1 MDAERW
7 NRISRIFDS
16 ALEVPE
22 GDRSALVHRLC
33 ASDDEIRE
41 VEALLA
47 ADALGDRFDEKTY
60 ALRVAAATAWTRE
73 HDAASP
79 AGTMIGNWRVCREIG
94 RGGMGVVLLVER
106 ADGQFDQ
113 SAALKLIKR
122 GMDSEAVIARFVRER
137 QILARLS
144 HPNIARLL
152 DGGLSQDGR
161 SYFVMEYVEG
171 EPLIEYCAKRRLGL
185 RARIECALQV
195 CSALQ
200 FAHRQLVVHLDVKP
214 SNVLVTEE
222 GDVKLLDF
230 GIARLLGGDN
240 TLAVTG
246 TGNARNAPLTL
257 AYAAPEQLR
266 GEPVSTATDVYS
278 FGCLLFELLTGRRPL
293 ELDDAASPDAVRDAL
308 QRSQRDS
315 PSKAAASAPNAP
327 VPSQSLRG
335 DLDTIVMKALQREPE
350 RRYATIETLAQDLR
364 NFLRGHP
371 ISARRDSALY
381 RTGKFV
387 SRHRVVVAF
396 AAAALTALLAAT
408 SFALWE
414 AASAREET
422 RRAETVTDFLVDI
435 FRVADPRG
443 SPGGAKLS
451 AKDVLDSGAKRLET
465 GLDNYPMLASSLAE
479 VMGRIYQELGENDR
493 AIALLQRSLQIRG
506 VNNAGDVAYADT
518 LSMLGRAQYEKG
530 DYAGALQS
538 VGHALDAHR
547 KQAGNSSPMIASD
560 LALQGEIAR
569 RQGDFP
575 AAERFL
581 QQALAMS
588 RTTLVP
594 PHAQIAAQLNEL
606 AALYS
611 DMDRLPDGIR
621 LTDEAL
627 AMFRSLYGENH
638 LDVAENLVNLAVF
651 RMQTGQ
657 VAEALPLFDEATTI
671 YRRLLPPDH
680 PMLAEALSGH
690 ARAFD
695 RLGRYGEA
703 EPLYLEALA
712 MQRRVLGNQ
721 HPGLAATLNNLAVLH
736 LHQDQY
742 AEAADFSRQAM
753 AIWAAQ
759 GKPEHPFA
767 LISKAH
773 LAVALR
779 ELGDLAA
786 AERVTGEVLA
796 SRRRQLGEKN
806 RAVAMS
812 LDDLGLVMRLSGHAQ
827 LAVTQQAE
835 AQAMRVG
842 LTDVPPIETA
852 TARVQYALSE
862 SAAGDQQDCASRHRR
877 GGLGAQ
883 GHQDTGS

>member
-1 MDAERW
+1 M
-7 NRISRIFDS
+7 
-16 ALEVPE
+16 
-22 GDRSALVHRLC
+22 
-33 ASDDEIRE
+33 
-41 VEALLA
+41 
-47 ADALGDRFDEKTY
+47 
-60 ALRVAAATAWTRE
+60 LR
-73 HDAASP
+73 
-79 AGTMIGNWRVCREIG
+79 
-94 RGGMGVVLLVER
+94 
-106 ADGQFDQ
+106 
-113 SAALKLIKR
+113 
-122 GMDSEAVIARFVRER
+122 
-137 QILARLS
+137 
-144 HPNIARLL
+144 
-152 DGGLSQDGR
+152 
-161 SYFVMEYVEG
+161 
-171 EPLIEYCAKRRLGL
+171 AKRQAG
-185 RARIECALQV
+185 AL
-195 CSALQ
+195 S
-200 FAHRQLVVHLDVKP
+200 
-214 SNVLVTEE
+214 
-222 GDVKLLDF
+222 
-230 GIARLLGGDN
+230 
-240 TLAVTG
+240 
-246 TGNARNAPLTL
+246 
-257 AYAAPEQLR
+257 
-266 GEPVSTATDVYS
+266 
-278 FGCLLFELLTGRRPL
+278 
-293 ELDDAASPDAVRDAL
+293 
-308 QRSQRDS
+308 
-315 PSKAAASAPNAP
+315 AP
-327 VPSQSLRG
+327 VPSHSLRG

-396 AAAALTALLAAT
+396 AGAALTALLAAT

-443 SPGGAKLS
+443 TPGGAKLS

-506 VNNAGDVAYADT
+506 VNGTDDVAYADT

-530 DYAGALQS
+530 EYAGASQS

-547 KQAGNSSPMIASD
+547 RQARNSSPMIASD

-575 AAERFL
+575 AAERLL

-588 RTTLVP
+588 RTTLAP

-627 AMFRSLYGENH
+627 AMFRDLYGENH

-657 VAEALPLFDEATTI
+657 VAEALPLFDEATAI

-695 RLGRYGEA
+695 RLGRYSEA

-742 AEAADFSRQAM
+742 ADAADFSRQAM

-786 AERVTGEVLA
+786 AERVAGEVLA
-796 SRRRQLGEKN
+796 SRRHQLGEKN

-835 AQAMRVG
+835 AQAMRIG
-842 LTDVPPIETA
+842 LTDIPPLESA

-862 SAAGDQQDCASRHRR
+862 SAAGDQQAARHDIEGAISALKAIETPDREPLATALVAEARIELAQHDIVGGCALAREALSLRPSDDPATGWRHAEAQSVYGDCLAAR
-877 GGLGAQ
+877 GQYGAARYQ
-883 GHQDTGS
+883 LQSALTALQHARGAEHWMTRQVREDLRLAGKA